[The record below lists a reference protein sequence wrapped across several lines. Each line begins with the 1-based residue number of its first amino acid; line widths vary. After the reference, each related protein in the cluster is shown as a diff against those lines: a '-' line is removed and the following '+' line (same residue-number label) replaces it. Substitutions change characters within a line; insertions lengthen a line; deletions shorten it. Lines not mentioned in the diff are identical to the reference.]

1 MPGTSMIHR
10 SPSFGLRHYGAAA
23 LDNGKAK
30 LAALKAKTEEMT
42 GHLIQ
47 TAEVA
52 AGAGAA
58 GFIAGKYGTIEIL
71 GVPLELA
78 AGVGL
83 NLAAHAKMAG
93 KSSEHLHNV
102 GDGFLAMY
110 VGTLMRGV
118 GVESNRPAAVGPPAA
133 V

>member
-1 MPGTSMIHR
+1 MPGMSMIR
-10 SPSFGLRHYGAAA
+10 REPFGIGRGMAAVES
-23 LDNGKAK
+23 AK
-30 LAALKAKTEEMT
+30 RQVAALKEKTEEMT
-42 GHLIQ
+42 GRLVQ

-58 GFIAGKYGTIEIL
+58 GFIAGKYGTVEIV

-78 AGVGL
+78 AGVAL
-83 NLAAHAKMAG
+83 NLAAHAKLAG

-118 GVESNRPAAVGPPAA
+118 GVESNRPAATVPPATP
-133 V
+133 